1 MFGPT
6 SVHAWGHF
14 MDLSLPAVLGHIGY
28 LLLII
33 ASLVRV
39 ILPLR
44 VLAIGS
50 GLFAMASS
58 LMYGT
63 QDWPWELVFAS
74 VNIYQTVVII
84 RERSMARLTPEEET
98 LRQKMFGQLSIVDFH
113 RMIRTGSWVSVEAG
127 EEVTKQGHP
136 VVRIVL
142 LTDGAASVTID
153 SEVVAYLKQGDFIGE
168 MAFVSGNPA
177 SATVETITP
186 SRYLMWRFADLKAL
200 LSKHPDIQSALQ
212 SVFNRNLI
220 DKLSRDGT
228 QENAQQF

>member
-1 MFGPT
+1 MFGC
-6 SVHAWGHF
+6 SLVHRWGLF
-14 MDLSLPAVLGHIGY
+14 MDLTLPAILGHVGY

-63 QDWPWELVFAS
+63 QDWPWEFVFAS
-74 VNIYQTVVII
+74 VNIFQTVVIL

-113 RMIRTGSWVSVEAG
+113 RMIRTGSWVTVESG
-127 EEVTKQGHP
+127 EEVTKQGHQ

-153 SEVVAYLKQGDFIGE
+153 TEVVAYLKQGDFIGE

-177 SATVETITP
+177 SATVETITT

-200 LSKHPDIQSALQ
+200 LSRHPDIQSALQ

-220 DKLSRDGT
+220 DKLSRDGS